1 MTHQYSDTFFD
12 YIETGARASARVVLA
27 EADSHAAPRSVLDL
41 GCGRGAWLA
50 EWQTRGV
57 QDAHGV
63 DGPWVS
69 RDNLLIPQDNF
80 HPQDLTKPLDLG
92 RRFDLVQSL
101 EVAEHLPPDAARI
114 FVENL
119 TRHGDIVLFSA
130 AVLGQGGENHINER
144 PLTYWQDLFAEAG
157 YVAHDAL
164 RPVLRDRAEV
174 EPWYR
179 YNSVLYANAA
189 GQARLSEAARASAI
203 PAGQPVPWQVPFSWR
218 LRCAIVRA
226 LPRVAVTGIAQIN
239 AQLRA
244 LNYRRA
250 HHAG

>member
-1 MTHQYSDTFFD
+1 MHQYSDTFFD
-12 YIETGARASARVVLA
+12 YIETGARASARIVLA

-50 EWQTRGV
+50 EWQARGLADV
-57 QDAHGV
+57 HGV

-69 RDNLLIPQDNF
+69 RDTLLIPQEHF
-80 HPQDLTKPLDLG
+80 HPNDLTKPLDLG

-101 EVAEHLPPDAARI
+101 EVAEHLPAAAAEI
-114 FVENL
+114 FVDNL

-130 AVLGQGGENHINER
+130 AVPGQGGENHINER
-144 PLTYWQDLFAEAG
+144 PLTYWQALFAQAG

-164 RPVLRDRAEV
+164 RPNLKQESGV

-189 GQARLSEAARASAI
+189 GQARLSEAARRTAMAEGK
-203 PAGQPVPWQVPFSWR
+203 ALPWQVPLGWR
-218 LRCAIVRA
+218 LRCGLVRA
-226 LPRVAVTGIAQIN
+226 LPRPAVTGIAQLN
-239 AQLRA
+239 AQMRA
-244 LNYRRA
+244 LSYRRA
-250 HHAG
+250 QHAG